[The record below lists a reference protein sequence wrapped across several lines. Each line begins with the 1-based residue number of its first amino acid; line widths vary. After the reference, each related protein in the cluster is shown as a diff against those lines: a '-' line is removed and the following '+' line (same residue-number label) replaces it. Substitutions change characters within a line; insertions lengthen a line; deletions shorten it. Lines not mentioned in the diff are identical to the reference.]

1 MEASLRT
8 ILAGISFISKRR
20 TIKLLK
26 RWWIKMFKTFFLTIV
41 SLFYS
46 KTALFCD
53 VYLTIWHKQL
63 YVFSFWRS
71 GWMQAAPHPSLYPCA
86 VTDNMLGPVQID
98 IINKR
103 TRGGSGQS
111 PSYFAEWKTFLLTWT
126 QQSRPSFPET
136 EFAASLV
143 KHFFTRKSKD
153 RKHNFVIHRNSLK
166 TWKQMRITGTQLFFY
181 KPMTFTHEIRMGS
194 TCTTLEAIK
203 RKLSPF
209 FSAARCY
216 RMCRIYS

>member
-1 MEASLRT
+1 M
-8 ILAGISFISKRR
+8 
-20 TIKLLK
+20 
-26 RWWIKMFKTFFLTIV
+26 IV
-41 SLFYS
+41 SLSYLN
-46 KTALFCD
+46 TILFFFFMS
-53 VYLTIWHKQL
+53 IWLHKQP
-63 YVFSFWRS
+63 YVFFFWCS

-143 KHFFTRKSKD
+143 KPFFQEIQRQ
-153 RKHNFVIHRNSLK
+153 KHNFDIHRNTLK
-166 TWKQMRITGTQLFFY
+166 AWKQTKITGTWLFFY
-181 KPMTFTHEIRMGS
+181 KPTTFTLIQHANLISPVKSG
-194 TCTTLEAIK
+194 CVQNVLLEKQSK
-203 RKLSPF
+203 RKWR
-209 FSAARCY
+209 FSAAHCY
-216 RMCRIYS
+216 RVYRIYSYTP